1 MNEKERER
9 IKLLFDSVDIVNEI
23 ELALNMKLREI
34 LHRYDIDETDLNALS
49 QAQNTFLK
57 YMTGE

>member
-1 MNEKERER
+1 MNEKERDR
-9 IKLLFDSVDIVNEI
+9 IKLLFEDVTIANEI

-34 LHRYDIDETDLNALS
+34 LRRYFIDETDLNALS

-57 YMTGE
+57 YMTGD